1 MAEQSIESLASMQD
15 LAEKLPF
22 NLEAE
27 QSVLGAV
34 LIDSSCLPAVM
45 EYLKPDSF
53 YKPSHRVIFSAM
65 VRLFTAGLP
74 VDFVTVLESVKNERE
89 FDSEDSAKIY
99 LTQLAQI
106 VPSVANVETYAQIV
120 QEKFYIRNLM
130 VTAHDILDS
139 AADSGEDAGHLL
151 DAAEQR
157 IYDIRQG
164 RDSRG
169 LRKIDEI
176 IVESY
181 SRLQMM
187 SSDNRNQNTGLP
199 TGYPLLDNMIFGLN
213 KSDLLIIAGRPGS
226 GKSSL
231 AINMAQNIALKYAR
245 DVDIAIFSL
254 EMSGEQ
260 LVTRMLSAEARIDH
274 SAFRTGKLSADEWVR
289 LASAADVL
297 SRSNIYIDDT
307 SGITVQ
313 EIKARVRRMKNLGLV
328 VIDYLQLMTGGNRRG
343 GDLNRVQE
351 VSEMTR
357 NLKIMAKDLDV
368 PVITLSQLSR
378 GPDSR
383 TDHRPMLSDLRE
395 SGSIEQDADIVMF
408 IYRDSYYNE
417 DSEEPNVAE
426 CIVAK
431 NRHGETGTVKML
443 WEGEYTHFGNLE
455 LYRNEP

>member
-1 MAEQSIESLASMQD
+1 MPEQSIENLASRQD

-45 EYLKPDSF
+45 EYVKPDSF
-53 YKPSHRVIFSAM
+53 YKPSHRVIFASM

-74 VDFVTVLESVKNERE
+74 VDFVTVLEAVKNERE

-106 VPSVANVETYAQIV
+106 VPSVANVETYARIV
-120 QEKFYIRNLM
+120 QEKFYVRNLM

-139 AADSGEDAGHLL
+139 AADSAEDAGHLL

-187 SSDNRNQNTGLP
+187 SSDHHNQNTGLP

-231 AINMAQNIALKYAR
+231 AINMAQNIALKYAPE
-245 DVDIAIFSL
+245 VDIAIFSL

-260 LVTRMLSAEARIDH
+260 LVTRMLSSEARIDN
-274 SAFRTGKLSADEWVR
+274 SAFRTGRLAAEEWVR

-313 EIKARVRRMKNLGLV
+313 EIKARLRRMKNLGLV
-328 VIDYLQLMTGGNRRG
+328 VIDYLQLMTNGGRK
-343 GDLNRVQE
+343 GDGNRVQE

-378 GPDSR
+378 SPDSR